1 LSGEGLPASVLLD
14 TCAVIWL
21 ANAETLTVRVV
32 ETIRHAGRTG
42 GVFVST
48 ASAWEIG
55 LLSRP
60 RVDRRPVPAF
70 KPDPK
75 TWFARFLAG
84 PGIKETI
91 ITPAIAIDASYLP
104 GDFHADPM
112 DRLLPADLRGGRGGV
127 TNLLRRP
134 PRSRS
139 PHLSLFSRMDEP

>member
-14 TCAVIWL
+14 TCVVIWL
-21 ANAETLTVRVV
+21 ANAENLTPRVV
-32 ETIRHAGRTG
+32 DMIRHAGRHG
-42 GVFVST
+42 GVFVSI

-60 RVDRRPVPAF
+60 RANRTPVPAF
-70 KPDPK
+70 TPDPK
-75 TWFARFLAG
+75 TWFARFLSG

-112 DRLLPADLRGGRGGV
+112 DRLIVATARHLGMPVVTSDRKIIAYAEAGHVGV
-127 TNLLRRP
+127 VAC
-134 PRSRS
+134 
-139 PHLSLFSRMDEP
+139 